1 MGIKSFKPTSPSRRH
16 MTVSTFEEITKKYP
30 EKSLVVSLAKN
41 AGRNSKGRIT
51 MRHRGGGAK
60 KKYRIIDF
68 KRDKDGIPGIVNA
81 IEYDP
86 NRSAN
91 IALIFYKDGE
101 KRYILHPQGL
111 KVGDTILSGENADIK
126 VGNALKLKDIPVG
139 TFLHNIVDL
148 LDHVLITFLSFFSF
162 NASTFFIRCS
172 STKGPFLIDLAIFP
186 PYLVLL
192 LIIIASDF
200 LPFLRVFTP
209 WLFLPQGVIGAG
221 RPTGALPSPPP

>member
-16 MTVSTFEEITKKYP
+16 MTVSTFEEITKKTP
-30 EKSLVVSLAKN
+30 EKSLVVSLSKN

-68 KRDKDGIPGIVNA
+68 KRDKDGVPGIVNA

-101 KRYILHPQGL
+101 KRYILHPQ
-111 KVGDTILSGENADIK
+111 DS
-126 VGNALKLKDIPVG
+126 
-139 TFLHNIVDL
+139 
-148 LDHVLITFLSFFSF
+148 
-162 NASTFFIRCS
+162 R
-172 STKGPFLIDLAIFP
+172 
-186 PYLVLL
+186 
-192 LIIIASDF
+192 
-200 LPFLRVFTP
+200 
-209 WLFLPQGVIGAG
+209 
-221 RPTGALPSPPP
+221 